1 MASRLNDITSSTL
14 ENVSQH
20 SHSTKTALLSIKNEV
35 HLFFFF
41 ALARGEASVVF
52 LLDQS
57 AAFDTTDHSML
68 IKCLSSWFG
77 VRGLVLDWFRDLK
90 RLRGYLTHEAALL
103 AADTL

>member
-1 MASRLNDITSSTL
+1 MISPPAHLKMSVST
-14 ENVSQH
+14 VTQP
-20 SHSTKTALLSIKNEV
+20 KPRCCLLKMKSI
-35 HLFFFF
+35 FFFF